1 MLYCFAAFVIA
12 MIMAFVITP
21 KETVSK
27 SERRYLATKPELTI
41 ENVLDETFMEKTEEY
56 LLDHFPF
63 RDGLRRIK
71 AYFAYN
77 ILQQKQNNDI
87 YVAKGYASKLEY
99 PLKEASVK
107 RLADKM
113 ENLRERYFKDSKVY
127 YGVIPDKNMF
137 LAQNLGYPYI
147 GYDEIEGGLEGYL
160 DDSDY
165 VNIDLM
171 SQLTIDDYY
180 RTDTHWKQEKLF
192 STAQTIADTLGVG
205 QYVNL
210 LNNNFTVNKINDFY
224 GVYYGQSAL
233 PMEPDTINYLTNDV
247 IKSAYVWN
255 IEENIENGMVIM
267 PNDKNAV
274 LKAVYQLDKLENG
287 ESLDKYDIFLGG
299 AAALEVIKSP
309 KATTDRHLIIFRD
322 SYTSSLAPL
331 LLEAYG
337 EIDLIDLRYISSDL
351 VGDYVDFEGA
361 DILFLYGVAVINGA
375 AVLK

>member
-1 MLYCFAAFVIA
+1 
-12 MIMAFVITP
+12 MIMAFVVAP

-27 SERRYLATKPELTI
+27 SERRHLATKPELTV
-41 ENVLDETFMEKTEEY
+41 ENIFDETFMEKTEEY

-63 RDGLRRIK
+63 RDALRRIK
-71 AYFAYN
+71 AYFAYDV
-77 ILQQKQNNDI
+77 LQQKQNNDI
-87 YVAKGYASKLEY
+87 YVAKGHASKLEY

-113 ENLRERYFKDSKVY
+113 ESLRERYFNDSKVY

-137 LAQNLGYPYI
+137 LAEDLGYPYI
-147 GYDEIEGGLEGYL
+147 RYDEIVDGLNGYL
-160 DDSDY
+160 DGADY
-165 VNIDLM
+165 VNIDLL
-171 SQLTIDDYY
+171 SELTIDDYY
-180 RTDTHWKQEKLF
+180 RTDTHWKQENLLGV
-192 STAQTIADTLGVG
+192 AQTVADTLGVG
-205 QYVNL
+205 QNVNL
-210 LNNNFTVNKINDFY
+210 SNNNFSVNEIKDFY

-247 IKSAYVWN
+247 IESAYVWN
-255 IEENIENGMVIM
+255 IEENMEAGTVIM
-267 PNDKNAV
+267 PEDEGAV
-274 LKAVYQLDKLENG
+274 LKPVYQLDKLEDG
-287 ESLDKYDIFLGG
+287 ASLDKYDIYLGG

-309 KATTDRHLIIFRD
+309 KAATDRHLIIFRD

-361 DILFLYGVAVINGA
+361 DILFLYGVAVVNGA